1 MSVYNITAEAAHPN
15 DLAAAKAQVAAEID
29 AAINAG
35 DALISAH
42 AYRRD
47 GIRVIEAIM
56 VKGARE

>member
-1 MSVYNITAEAAHPN
+1 MTLYNITAEAAHVN
-15 DLAAAKAQVAAEID
+15 DITAAKAKVAAEVD

-35 DALISAH
+35 DEFISAH